1 MAIETIDNIYKTLL
15 NDLQNEIDNN
25 TKIDIIANQFS
36 IYAYEK

>member
-25 TKIDIIANQFS
+25 TKINISYYKKN
-36 IYAYEK
+36 K